1 MSYEMTTDLLDQLFN
16 ERFYSKNLMK
26 SDIYENDNE
35 YKIFVEIPG
44 VKKEDIHLEYKD
56 FNLVISYSFKNND
69 TENENH
75 KVLKRE
81 RFVGNY
87 SRSYYMPNIDERN
100 ISASY
105 NDGILKVILLKKK
118 NENGI
123 SIEIK

>member
-105 NDGILKVILLKKK
+105 NDGILKVVLLKKK